1 MRVNITNESN
11 SQQTSN
17 TNNENISSEN
27 QELPITR
34 EILQTVWERMR
45 QMGGNERNLLIRHL
59 SHSNNPEII
68 SNSESSRERAIR
80 SFIFSRRRNVSPI
93 QAHQEE
99 IVDESDFDFQQY
111 PLNIDWKEIEINN
124 RVFHKIYEQYGHFA
138 AALVTSFNQID
149 KIKFSSY
156 LVFHYT
162 IINYFANLVMNNNLL
177 DLIEFIKCLP
187 KPKGIKEIFTKKF
200 YRKKELS
207 TIKIILDLYELVSIK
222 NKLKIQTSCFNIG
235 DLIDCLDLFYNICT
249 ENDIQEI
256 NETFTNNRK
265 LYALMSKFNIL

>member
-27 QELPITR
+27 HELPITR

-59 SHSNNPEII
+59 SNSNNPEII

-80 SFIFSRRRNVSPI
+80 SFIFTRRRNVSPI
-93 QAHQEE
+93 HVHQEE
-99 IVDESDFDFQQY
+99 NVNESNFDFQQY
-111 PLNIDWKEIEINN
+111 PLNIDWREIEINN
-124 RVFHKIYEQYGHFA
+124 RAFHKIYEQYGHFA
-138 AALVTSFNQID
+138 AALVTSLNKID

-162 IINYFANLVMNNNLL
+162 IINYVANLVMDDNLR
-177 DLIEFIKCLP
+177 DLFEFIKCLP
-187 KPKGIKEIFTKKF
+187 KLKGIKEILTKKF
-200 YRKKELS
+200 YSKKELS

-222 NKLKIQTSCFNIG
+222 NKIKIQTNCFNIG

-249 ENDIQEI
+249 ETDIKEI

>member
-1 MRVNITNESN
+1 
-11 SQQTSN
+11 
-17 TNNENISSEN
+17 
-27 QELPITR
+27 
-34 EILQTVWERMR
+34 MR

-207 TIKIILDLYELVSIK
+207 TIKIILDLY
-222 NKLKIQTSCFNIG
+222 
-235 DLIDCLDLFYNICT
+235 
-249 ENDIQEI
+249 
-256 NETFTNNRK
+256 
-265 LYALMSKFNIL
+265 